1 MFQMLENIIITLAF
15 SYIISFVVLIT
26 LVKVCSGAVHKFLG
40 ADFYTFNLGKRV
52 RIIATISLVISIIL
66 TIAMLIFL

>member
-1 MFQMLENIIITLAF
+1 MFEILESIIIIFAF
-15 SYIISFVVLIT
+15 SYIISFVGLIA

-66 TIAMLIFL
+66 TIAMFISR